1 MQSNDRLDETCRQCR
16 WLATTARNNHTR
28 RSMVSMHFLFARH
41 IVHSSLIVCAA
52 QHIFRLREQTEQIE
66 ERRIVRME
74 IVVPHYFIFVFV
86 FTVNSAV
93 RMRLLAVD
101 DRFFSSLIPCAVV
114 LLLFLRHLLLLVMQQ
129 TSVKSAVNFACTAH
143 GRHSSV

>member
-1 MQSNDRLDETCRQCR
+1 MHSNDRLDETCRQCR

-28 RSMVSMHFLFARH
+28 RSMVSMHFLLARH
-41 IVHSSLIVCAA
+41 IVHSSFIVCAA

-66 ERRIVRME
+66 ERRVVRME

-101 DRFFSSLIPCAVV
+101 DRFFF
-114 LLLFLRHLLLLVMQQ
+114 LL
-129 TSVKSAVNFACTAH
+129 
-143 GRHSSV
+143 